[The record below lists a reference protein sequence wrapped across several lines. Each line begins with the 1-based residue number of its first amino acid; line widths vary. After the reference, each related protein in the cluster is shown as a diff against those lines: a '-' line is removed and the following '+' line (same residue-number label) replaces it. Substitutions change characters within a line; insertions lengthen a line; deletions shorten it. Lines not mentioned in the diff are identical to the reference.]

1 MINEFLNLGIEIK
14 QTRGQVKTKCPQ
26 CHHTRK
32 NKSDRPLSVD
42 IDNGLYNCHNC
53 GFSGNVKFK
62 EKKEFIKPPEVKVNL
77 SDRTLQYFKK
87 RSLLI
92 FF

>member
-1 MINEFLNLGIEIK
+1 MS
-14 QTRGQVKTKCPQ
+14 CY
-26 CHHTRK
+26 HTRK

-62 EKKEFIKPPEVKVNL
+62 EKGIYKT
-77 SDRTLQYFKK
+77 SRGQG
-87 RSLLI
+87 
-92 FF
+92 

>member
-14 QTRGQVKTKCPQ
+14 QNRGQVKTKCPK

-62 EKKEFIKPPEVKVNL
+62 EKKRIYKT
-77 SDRTLQYFKK
+77 SRG
-87 RSLLI
+87 
-92 FF
+92 